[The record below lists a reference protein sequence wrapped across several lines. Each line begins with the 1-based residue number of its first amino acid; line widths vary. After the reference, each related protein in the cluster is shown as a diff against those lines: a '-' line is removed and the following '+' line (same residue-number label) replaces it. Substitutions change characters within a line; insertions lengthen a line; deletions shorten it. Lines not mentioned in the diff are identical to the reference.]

1 MTQHSHCHTKWL
13 KVAERTDSVQSIE
26 SEATQVQMQCEPRND
41 TQTQHL
47 IVPRRALSWKTT
59 KSGNHQRTP
68 NIPPLIAYHQGVWAS
83 CPPSRHRATKSR

>member
-41 TQTQHL
+41 THS
-47 IVPRRALSWKTT
+47 ALD
-59 KSGNHQRTP
+59 
-68 NIPPLIAYHQGVWAS
+68 
-83 CPPSRHRATKSR
+83 RATTCSFLEDHEIRESPKNTKYPPVDRLSSGRLGKLPTQSASGD